1 MYADCKQVL
10 FSAWN
15 CAFSLHRSTVVMG
28 CLLATIAYHVY
39 YYNVWEYIHT
49 VPFAYFRYPLET
61 DMEAVVHNVL
71 SQQPVAVSPLN
82 NKRAFPYVLNADK
95 KCKDDDGNE
104 ETVFLTILIKSRLEN
119 FEQRRMIRRTWGREF
134 GVTSVTVRR
143 VFLLGVHAM
152 DKKIQHRI
160 GLEQQ
165 VSSNGFVHIT
175 SLSYAQCCMQMHCN
189 YTDLI
194 VV

>member
-1 MYADCKQVL
+1 MHFDCKRVL
-10 FSAWN
+10 CLTWN
-15 CAFSLHRSTVVMG
+15 HTFSLHRSTIVMG
-28 CLLATIAYHVY
+28 CLLATIVYHIY
-39 YYNVWEYIHT
+39 YYNVWEYIRT
-49 VPFAYFRYPLET
+49 VPFAYFHYPLET
-61 DMEAVVHNVL
+61 DMEAVVQNVL
-71 SQQPVAVSPLN
+71 SQQPVAVAPLN

-104 ETVFLTILIKSRLEN
+104 EVVFLTILIKSRLEN

-143 VFLLGVHAM
+143 VFLLGVHST

-165 VSSNGFVHIT
+165 VGSIT
-175 SLSYAQCCMQMHCN
+175 SHRFLCMHAHTWSSFN
-189 YTDLI
+189 
-194 VV
+194 